1 MEEPLKTALI
11 GCGGFARAHVAGYAD
26 LRKRGCRELEYVACC
41 DLSTEAA
48 DIRASEIAEA
58 QESKPRVFT
67 GVDELVASGVAE
79 AVDVCL
85 PHWLHHE
92 IAIRALRGGLHV
104 MVEKPI
110 GITVAA
116 TFAILAAAR
125 KSGKTLAT
133 AEQIRRVPS
142 ARAFRWAICEARLIG
157 DVHYADIA
165 WINSRGLDL
174 ADPRFKWRA
183 VKLLTGG
190 GMIMDTGVHFAD
202 MVIHLFGEPEEVFC
216 TMRTHQGEEVS
227 GIPVLGS
234 AGADAEVSWRALIRF
249 RGGTVVSYAYSND
262 LPAPPR
268 MQGHYFGSDGMIED
282 AGLPLHNFMRGGT
295 VTKADGI
302 VLDTDEVVR
311 LYRRSLSDDESESLF
326 PYGTED
332 GVAVELCD
340 FARAVREGR
349 PPEVD
354 GLGGLRAKA
363 LCEACYQSAVAGRS
377 VSYEEVL
384 SGRLREYQEPVDEYW
399 EIPAPQ

>member
-1 MEEPLKTALI
+1 MEEPLKIALI
-11 GCGGFARAHVAGYAD
+11 GCGGIARAHVAGYAD

-41 DLSTEAA
+41 DLSREAA
-48 DIRASEIAEA
+48 ETRVSEIGVA
-58 QESKPRVFT
+58 QETKPEIFS
-67 GVDELVASGVAE
+67 ELDALIESGVAD
-79 AVDVCL
+79 AVDICL
-85 PHWLHHE
+85 PHWLHHDA
-92 IAIRALRGGLHV
+92 AIRALRGGLHA

-116 TFAILAAAR
+116 SYTILAAAR
-125 KSGKTLAT
+125 ESGKTLAT

-142 ARAFRWAICEARLIG
+142 ARAFRWAICEAGLIG
-157 DVHYADIA
+157 DVRYADIA

-183 VKLLTGG
+183 IKLLTGG

-216 TMRTHQGEEVS
+216 TMRTHQGEELTGV
-227 GIPVLGS
+227 PVLG
-234 AGADAEVSWRALIRF
+234 AARADVEVSWRALIRF
-249 RGGTVVSYAYSND
+249 CNGTVVSYAYSND
-262 LPAPPR
+262 LPASPR
-268 MQGHYFGSDGMIED
+268 IQGHYFGTEGMIED
-282 AGLPLHNFMRGGT
+282 GGLPMHNFMRGGT
-295 VTKADGI
+295 VRKADGS
-302 VLDTDEVVR
+302 VLDTDEVMR
-311 LYRRSLSDDESESLF
+311 MYRESLSGGAWEALF

-332 GVAVELCD
+332 GMAVELCD
-340 FARAVREGR
+340 FARAIREGR

-363 LCEACYQSAVAGRS
+363 LCEACYESAVAGRS

-384 SGRLREYQEPVDEYW
+384 SGRLREYQAPIDEYW